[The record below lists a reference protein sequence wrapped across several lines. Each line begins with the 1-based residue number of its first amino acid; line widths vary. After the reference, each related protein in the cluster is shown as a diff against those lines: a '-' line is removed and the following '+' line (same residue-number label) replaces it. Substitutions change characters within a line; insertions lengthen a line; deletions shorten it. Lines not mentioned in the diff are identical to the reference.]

1 MHVIS
6 CASMA
11 LPDHRPAVSPTA
23 PPPRAPTVQERVR
36 AARLAAGLSQFH
48 LAARAGLS
56 LQTIGLCERAG
67 LCTRATAEKLA
78 PILGTTAEEILR

>member
-1 MHVIS
+1 
-6 CASMA
+6 
-11 LPDHRPAVSPTA
+11 
-23 PPPRAPTVQERVR
+23 VR